1 MSTHNH
7 HNCRQSI
14 QLDSQL
20 ASCHEFRVQMKKS
33 DLNLLTPHNQIQMD
47 NILFCKIGEQIIG
60 KYGNYVNLLSQSCFI
75 IRFLVP
81 QFGGSFFLVL
91 SRITRHT
98 RLHKSHNTVQN
109 STHTHTF
116 NSPFSGTT
124 WVSWYKKGKTNHGLD
139 LQNILQFIIRLF

>member
-33 DLNLLTPHNQIQMD
+33 DLNLFTPHNQIQMD
-47 NILFCKIGEQIIG
+47 NVLFCKIGEQIIG
-60 KYGNYVNLLSQSCFI
+60 KYGNYVDLLSQSCFT

-109 STHTHTF
+109 STRTHLTALF
-116 NSPFSGTT
+116 LGLPGWAGTKKEKPIRGLI
-124 WVSWYKKGKTNHGLD
+124 YKMSYNLS
-139 LQNILQFIIRLF
+139 

>member
-33 DLNLLTPHNQIQMD
+33 DLNLFTPHNQIQMD

-60 KYGNYVNLLSQSCFI
+60 KYGNYVDLLSQSCFI

-98 RLHKSHNTVQN
+98 RLHKSQYTVQN
-109 STHTHTF
+109 STHTHLTA
-116 NSPFSGTT
+116 PFLGLPGWAGTKKEKPIRGLI
-124 WVSWYKKGKTNHGLD
+124 YKISYNLS
-139 LQNILQFIIRLF
+139 